1 MLHSLTINQER
12 LDGSKAFK
20 NGRYT
25 GQRQR
30 KQKETKID
38 QSRSVASTHWLL
50 SHSALAFVSTR
61 EQATA
66 EMAHVPSAN
75 ALVTGSEALREF
87 VTVTPLPVLQIAR
100 GTICRGVY
108 GVISCVATCLVI
120 QNLSYK
126 P

>member
-1 MLHSLTINQER
+1 M
-12 LDGSKAFK
+12 
-20 NGRYT
+20 
-25 GQRQR
+25 
-30 KQKETKID
+30 ETKID

-61 EQATA
+61 KQATA

-75 ALVTGSEALREF
+75 ALVTGFEALREF

-100 GTICRGVY
+100 GTGPSAAVCT

-126 P
+126 PWEKVDFF